1 MQIVNMSFELLRN
14 RKIIDVLIGDT
25 KVYQEYRMP
34 YHSGPQLCEL
44 SRLFGLSQSYSWG
57 GGSMSR
63 WQYMDELLEFVN
75 NTGKT
80 NELLTYLFDF
90 ARFDSLELKGTVQ
103 QIKAIYNDIV
113 TGALNTI
120 NGHLVFSG
128 YELVVL
134 HNHFL
139 LKRSG
144 DDVIVEAPKVRIVTY
159 QYIQEL
165 PERIK
170 DDLKNK
176 DFDSVVTKS
185 RTLLEEVFI
194 YIIEKSTKER
204 YSSKGNIQTIYA
216 EVKDLLNMRQQND
229 WDKRVNDMIGGIN
242 KIIDAIGSMRNMNS
256 DAHGVGVGR
265 LTIKEREARMIASS
279 AIMVA
284 EYVLS
289 VFQQDRN

>member
-1 MQIVNMSFELLRN
+1 MSFELLRN

-34 YHSGPQLCEL
+34 YYSGPQLCEL
-44 SRLFGLSQSYSWG
+44 STSFGLPQSYSRG
-57 GGSMSR
+57 GVNLSR
-63 WQYMDELLEFVN
+63 WQYMDELLAHTN
-75 NTGKT
+75 SIGKT
-80 NELLTYLFDF
+80 SNLLAYLFDF
-90 ARFDSLELKGTVQ
+90 ARFASLDLKGTPE
-103 QIKAIYNDIV
+103 QIKTTYNTIV
-113 TGALNTI
+113 TEALKVI
-120 NGHLVFSG
+120 NGNLVFSG
-128 YELVVL
+128 YELIVL
-134 HNHFL
+134 HNQFL
-139 LKRSG
+139 LKKTG
-144 DDVIVEAPKVRIVTY
+144 EDVVVEAPKVKIVTY
-159 QYIQEL
+159 QYIQDL

-204 YSSKGNIQTIYA
+204 YSSKGNIQSIYA
-216 EVKDLLNMRQQND
+216 EVKDLINMKQQND

-265 LTIKEREARMIASS
+265 ITIKEREARMIASS

>member
-1 MQIVNMSFELLRN
+1 MSFELLRN

-25 KVYQEYRMP
+25 KVYQEYHMP
-34 YHSGPQLCEL
+34 YYSGPQLCEL
-44 SRLFGLSQSYSWG
+44 SISFGLPQSYSWG
-57 GGSMSR
+57 GGCMSR
-63 WQYMDELLEFVN
+63 WQYMDELLAHTN
-75 NTGKT
+75 SIGKT
-80 NELLTYLFDF
+80 SNLLAYLFDF
-90 ARFDSLELKGTVQ
+90 ARFASLDLKGTPE
-103 QIKAIYNDIV
+103 QIKTTYNTIV
-113 TGALNTI
+113 TEALKVI
-120 NGHLVFSG
+120 NGNLVFSG

-134 HNHFL
+134 HNQFL
-139 LKRSG
+139 LKKNCE
-144 DDVIVEAPKVRIVTY
+144 DVIVEAPKVKIVTY
-159 QYIQEL
+159 QYIQDL

-204 YSSKGNIQTIYA
+204 YSSKGNIQSIYA
-216 EVKDLLNMRQQND
+216 EVKDSINMKQQND

-265 LTIKEREARMIASS
+265 ITIKEREARMIASS

>member
-1 MQIVNMSFELLRN
+1 MSFELLRN

-25 KVYQEYRMP
+25 TVYQEYCMP
-34 YHSGPQLCEL
+34 YYSGPQLCEL
-44 SRLFGLSQSYSWG
+44 STSFGLPQSYSWG
-57 GGSMSR
+57 GGCMSR
-63 WQYMDELLEFVN
+63 WQYMDELLVHTN
-75 NTGKT
+75 SIGKT
-80 NELLTYLFDF
+80 NNLLAYLFDF
-90 ARFDSLELKGTVQ
+90 ARFASLDLKGNIE
-103 QIKAIYNDIV
+103 QIRAIHSAIV
-113 TGALNTI
+113 TEALKVI
-120 NGHLVFSG
+120 NGNLVFSG

-134 HNHFL
+134 HNQFL
-139 LKRSG
+139 LKKTG
-144 DDVIVEAPKVRIVTY
+144 EDVVVEAPKVKIVTY
-159 QYIQEL
+159 QYIQDL
-165 PERIK
+165 PGRIK

-204 YSSKGNIQTIYA
+204 YSSKGNIQSIYA
-216 EVKDLLNMRQQND
+216 EVKDLINMRQQND

-256 DAHGVGVGR
+256 DAHGIGVGR
-265 LTIKEREARMIASS
+265 ITIKEREARMIASS

>member
-1 MQIVNMSFELLRN
+1 MSFELLRN

-25 KVYQEYRMP
+25 RVYQEYCMP
-34 YHSGPQLCEL
+34 YYSGPQLCEL
-44 SRLFGLSQSYSWG
+44 STSFGLPQSYSWG
-57 GGSMSR
+57 GGCMSR
-63 WQYMDELLEFVN
+63 WQYMDELLVHTN
-75 NTGKT
+75 SIGKT
-80 NELLTYLFDF
+80 NNLLAYLFDF
-90 ARFDSLELKGTVQ
+90 ARFASLDLKGNIE
-103 QIKAIYNDIV
+103 QIRAIHSAIV
-113 TGALNTI
+113 TEALKVI
-120 NGHLVFSG
+120 NGNLVFSG

-134 HNHFL
+134 HNQFL
-139 LKRSG
+139 LKKTG
-144 DDVIVEAPKVRIVTY
+144 EDVVVEAPRVKIVTY
-159 QYIQEL
+159 QYIQDL

-204 YSSKGNIQTIYA
+204 YSSKGNIQSIYA
-216 EVKDLLNMRQQND
+216 EVKDLINMRQQND

-256 DAHGVGVGR
+256 DAHGAGVGR
-265 LTIKEREARMIASS
+265 ITIKEREARMIASS

-289 VFQQDRN
+289 VCQQDRN

>member
-1 MQIVNMSFELLRN
+1 MFGLPKTYVWGGQNLSRWEYMRDLLSFVEKSNKMNDLLLYLFTFQRFESLNLVGTTDEIKTKYSNIVNGAIAKINEKLL
-14 RKIIDVLIGDT
+14 
-25 KVYQEYRMP
+25 
-34 YHSGPQLCEL
+34 
-44 SRLFGLSQSYSWG
+44 
-57 GGSMSR
+57 
-63 WQYMDELLEFVN
+63 
-75 NTGKT
+75 
-80 NELLTYLFDF
+80 
-90 ARFDSLELKGTVQ
+90 
-103 QIKAIYNDIV
+103 
-113 TGALNTI
+113 
-120 NGHLVFSG
+120 FSG
-128 YELVVL
+128 VQLRVL
-134 HNHFL
+134 NNQFVL
-139 LKRSG
+139 LKTSEE
-144 DDVIVEAPKVRIVTY
+144 VVVEAPKVKVVTY

-165 PERIK
+165 PDRIR
-170 DDLKNK
+170 DDIQNK

-204 YSSKGNIQTIYA
+204 YSSKGNIQSIYA
-216 EVKDLLNMRQQND
+216 EVKDLINMKQQND

-265 LTIKEREARMIASS
+265 ITIKEREARMIASS

>member
-1 MQIVNMSFELLRN
+1 MSFGVLQN
-14 RKIIDVLIGDT
+14 RTIIDILIGDVV
-25 KVYQEYRMP
+25 VYEDYRLP
-34 YHSGPQLCEL
+34 YYSGSKLCEL
-44 SRLFGLSQSYSWG
+44 STMFGLPKTYVWG
-57 GGSMSR
+57 GQNLSR
-63 WQYMDELLEFVN
+63 WEYMRDLLSFVEKSN
-75 NTGKT
+75 KMND
-80 NELLTYLFDF
+80 LLLYLFTF
-90 ARFDSLELKGTVQ
+90 QRFESLNLVGTTDE
-103 QIKAIYNDIV
+103 IKTTYSNIVNGAI
-113 TGALNTI
+113 AKI
-120 NGHLVFSG
+120 NEKLLFSG
-128 YELVVL
+128 VQLRVL
-134 HNHFL
+134 NNQFVL
-139 LKRSG
+139 LKTSEE
-144 DDVIVEAPKVRIVTY
+144 VVVEAPKVKVVTY

-165 PERIK
+165 PDRIR
-170 DDLKNK
+170 DDIQNK

>member
-1 MQIVNMSFELLRN
+1 MSFELLRN
-14 RKIIDVLIGDT
+14 RKIIDVLIGDIR
-25 KVYQEYRMP
+25 VYQEYCMP
-34 YHSGPQLCEL
+34 YYSAPQLCEL
-44 SRLFGLSQSYSWG
+44 STSFGLPQSYSWG
-57 GGSMSR
+57 GGCMSR
-63 WQYMDELLEFVN
+63 WQYMDELLVHTN
-75 NTGKT
+75 SIGKT
-80 NELLTYLFDF
+80 NNLLAYLFDF
-90 ARFDSLELKGTVQ
+90 ERFASLDLKGNIE
-103 QIKAIYNDIV
+103 QIRAIHSAIV
-113 TGALNTI
+113 TEALKVI
-120 NGHLVFSG
+120 NGNLVFSG

-134 HNHFL
+134 HNQFL
-139 LKRSG
+139 LKKTG
-144 DDVIVEAPKVRIVTY
+144 EDVVVEAPKVKIVTY
-159 QYIQEL
+159 QYIQDL

-204 YSSKGNIQTIYA
+204 YSSKGNIQSIYA
-216 EVKDLLNMRQQND
+216 EVKDLINMRQQND

-265 LTIKEREARMIASS
+265 IAIKEREARMIASS
-279 AIMVA
+279 AIRVA

-289 VFQQDRN
+289 VFQQD

>member
-1 MQIVNMSFELLRN
+1 MSFELLRN

-25 KVYQEYRMP
+25 RVYQEYCMP
-34 YHSGPQLCEL
+34 YYSGPQLCEL
-44 SRLFGLSQSYSWG
+44 STSFGLPQSYSWG
-57 GGSMSR
+57 GGCMSR
-63 WQYMDELLEFVN
+63 WQYMDELLAHTN
-75 NTGKT
+75 SIGKT
-80 NELLTYLFDF
+80 SNLLAYLFDF
-90 ARFDSLELKGTVQ
+90 ARFASLDLKGTSE
-103 QIKAIYNDIV
+103 QIKTTYNTIV
-113 TGALNTI
+113 TEALKVI

-229 WDKRVNDMIGGIN
+229 WDKRVNDMISGIN

>member
-1 MQIVNMSFELLRN
+1 MSFELLRN

-25 KVYQEYRMP
+25 KVYQEYHMP
-34 YHSGPQLCEL
+34 YYSGPQLCEL
-44 SRLFGLSQSYSWG
+44 SISFGLPQSYSWG
-57 GGSMSR
+57 GGCMSR
-63 WQYMDELLEFVN
+63 WQYMDELLAHTN
-75 NTGKT
+75 SIGKT
-80 NELLTYLFDF
+80 SNLLAYLFDF
-90 ARFDSLELKGTVQ
+90 ARFASLDLKGTLE
-103 QIKAIYNDIV
+103 QIKTTYNTIV
-113 TGALNTI
+113 TEALKVI
-120 NGHLVFSG
+120 NGNLVFSG

-134 HNHFL
+134 HNQFL
-139 LKRSG
+139 LKKNCE
-144 DDVIVEAPKVRIVTY
+144 DVIVEAPKVKIVTY
-159 QYIQEL
+159 QYIQDL

-204 YSSKGNIQTIYA
+204 YSSKGNIQSIYA
-216 EVKDLLNMRQQND
+216 EVKDSINMKQQND

-265 LTIKEREARMIASS
+265 ITIKEREARMIASS